1 MSQRLTLAGLVEK
14 LAAGAI
20 VPLDQDEWVGV
31 AGHFPLVDDIDT
43 SMSGRI
49 LLVRRPVPGGEK
61 PAWAIVEDPAPR
73 QKVIRPL
80 KNEKEARALIA
91 DRLAAYERMWDG

>member
-1 MSQRLTLAGLVEK
+1 MSQHLTLEGLVDK
-14 LAAGAI
+14 LADGAI
-20 VPLDQDEWVGV
+20 VPMGADEWVGL
-31 AGHFPLVDDIDT
+31 AEHFPLVDDIDT
-43 SMSGRI
+43 FMSGRI
-49 LLVRRPVPGGEK
+49 LLVRRPLPQGKKPG
-61 PAWAIVEDPAPR
+61 WAIVEDPAPS

>member
-1 MSQRLTLAGLVEK
+1 MSQHLTLEGLVDK
-14 LAAGAI
+14 LADGAI
-20 VPLDQDEWVGV
+20 VPLGEDQWVGV
-31 AGHFPLVDDIDT
+31 AEHFPLVDDIDT
-43 SMSGRI
+43 FMNGKI
-49 LLVRRPVPGGEK
+49 LLVRRPLPQGKK
-61 PAWAIVEDPAPR
+61 PAWAIVEDPAPN

>member
-1 MSQRLTLAGLVEK
+1 MSQSLTLEGLVDK
-14 LAAGAI
+14 LAEGVI
-20 VPLDQDEWVGV
+20 VPLGADEWVGV
-31 AGHFPLVDDIDT
+31 AKHFPLVDDIDT
-43 SMSGRI
+43 FMNGRI
-49 LLVRRPVPGGEK
+49 LLVRRPSPGSKK
-61 PAWAIVEDPAPR
+61 PGWAIVEDPVPS

>member
-1 MSQRLTLAGLVEK
+1 MTQPLTLECLVDK
-14 LAAGAI
+14 LAKGAI
-20 VPLDQDEWVGV
+20 VPLGAGEWVAV

-43 SMSGRI
+43 FMNGRI
-49 LLVRRPVPGGEK
+49 LLVRRPVPQDKK
-61 PAWAIVEDPAPR
+61 PGWAIVAVPAPS

>member
-1 MSQRLTLAGLVEK
+1 MSQRLTLEGLVNK
-14 LAAGAI
+14 LADGAI
-20 VPLDQDEWVGV
+20 VPLSAEKW
-31 AGHFPLVDDIDT
+31 AGLAEHFPLVEDIDT

-49 LLVRRPVPGGEK
+49 LLVRRPAPGGGK
-61 PAWAIVEDPAPR
+61 SGWAIVEDPEPR

-91 DRLAAYERMWDG
+91 ERLAAYERMWDG

>member
-1 MSQRLTLAGLVEK
+1 MSRRLTVEGLVDK
-14 LAAGAI
+14 LAEGAI
-20 VPLDQDEWVGV
+20 VPMGADEWVKV
-31 AGHFPLVDDIDT
+31 AEHFPLVEDIDT
-43 SMSGRI
+43 FMYGRI
-49 LLVRRPVPGGEK
+49 LLVRRPVPQGKK
-61 PAWAIVEDPAPR
+61 PAWAIVEDPAPK

>member
-1 MSQRLTLAGLVEK
+1 MSQRLTLKSLVKK
-14 LAAGAI
+14 LGQGVI
-20 VPLDQDEWVGV
+20 VPLGVDEWSSV
-31 AGHFPLVDDIDT
+31 AEHFPLVDDIDT
-43 SMSGRI
+43 SMNGRI
-49 LLVRRPVPGGEK
+49 LLVRQPASGSGKPG
-61 PAWAIVEDPAPR
+61 WAIVEDPVPS

>member
-1 MSQRLTLAGLVEK
+1 MSQRLTLEGLVEK
-14 LAAGAI
+14 LADGSI
-20 VPLDQDEWVGV
+20 VPLGVDEWVGV
-31 AGHFPLVDDIDT
+31 AEHFPLVDDIDT
-43 SMSGRI
+43 FMNGRI
-49 LLVRRPVPGGEK
+49 LLVRRPLPQGKKPG
-61 PAWAIVEDPAPR
+61 WAIVEDPAPS